1 MEETEEDKSELP
13 THKQVDSPQRP
24 EQRQETPK
32 SGDDEFVDAQ
42 TSPINVT
49 DNAAPAV
56 SQKQAP
62 SQNHES
68 SFALSEGEESSFM
81 RFVVELESRPR
92 HEHEKFESVSVS
104 PENKKKN
111 RVSPETCIKVQG
123 DTSSGEDQA
132 ITKQPSPADVVPST
146 PIDAGSDTSEIP
158 TTSLWGSKRKR
169 RRSAPSTE
177 TRSKK
182 RRSANPS
189 GREQP
194 EDSQSTSQ
202 EPTSPV
208 PTVRRSSRRN
218 AGLKG
223 KELRNKKAQA
233 SPTKKTK
240 RSSMSQAPQTALKP
254 ADVRDGGDTDEE
266 LMSQLVT
273 ESIAASQSQEPEPK
287 ILDAVV
293 EDSMEVMSVDEAT
306 QTEEPEAEDHES
318 SMEEAQDAVAEAEQ
332 GEKEEEDSAEVKS
345 SSIMETLRGGLKQ
358 LQGAALSRD
367 EVYRLEDMLMDMK
380 RELFEAERRGRL

>member
-1 MEETEEDKSELP
+1 
-13 THKQVDSPQRP
+13 
-24 EQRQETPK
+24 
-32 SGDDEFVDAQ
+32 
-42 TSPINVT
+42 
-49 DNAAPAV
+49 
-56 SQKQAP
+56 
-62 SQNHES
+62 
-68 SFALSEGEESSFM
+68 
-81 RFVVELESRPR
+81 
-92 HEHEKFESVSVS
+92 
-104 PENKKKN
+104 
-111 RVSPETCIKVQG
+111 
-123 DTSSGEDQA
+123 
-132 ITKQPSPADVVPST
+132 
-146 PIDAGSDTSEIP
+146 
-158 TTSLWGSKRKR
+158 
-169 RRSAPSTE
+169 
-177 TRSKK
+177 
-182 RRSANPS
+182 
-189 GREQP
+189 
-194 EDSQSTSQ
+194 
-202 EPTSPV
+202 
-208 PTVRRSSRRN
+208 
-218 AGLKG
+218 
-223 KELRNKKAQA
+223 
-233 SPTKKTK
+233 
-240 RSSMSQAPQTALKP
+240 MSQAPQTALKP